1 MNIQRVLAVL
11 GVLVFSGS
19 LHAEGAGV
27 GEVER
32 ISTRE
37 GVIVPIYA
45 FWRTDALATV
55 VLFSGGA
62 GGYGQIGEDG

>member
-11 GVLVFSGS
+11 GVLVFSEA